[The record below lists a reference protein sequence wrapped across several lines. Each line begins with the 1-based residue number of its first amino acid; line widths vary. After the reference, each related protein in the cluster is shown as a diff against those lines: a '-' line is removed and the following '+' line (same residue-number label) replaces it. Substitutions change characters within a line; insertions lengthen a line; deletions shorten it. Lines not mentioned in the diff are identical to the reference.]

1 MGESSAGQTGPVK
14 YLATDRPDKPAG
26 FRNTRT
32 WIYFFPSLAVSTVVG
47 PIGNCLNPKLRRRP

>member
-1 MGESSAGQTGPVK
+1 MRESSAGQTGPVK

-32 WIYFFPSLAVSTVVG
+32 WIYFSFPGGIHCRGTDQQLFKS
-47 PIGNCLNPKLRRRP
+47 